1 MLAELK
7 FALSQS
13 TSAVVEDMLGLV
25 ALVCVLIGALCL
37 PGSF

>member
-1 MLAELK
+1 MLEELK
-7 FALSQS
+7 FVLSQS

-25 ALVCVLIGALCL
+25 ALFCVLIGALCL

>member
-13 TSAVVEDMLGLV
+13 TSEVVEDMLGLV
-25 ALVCVLIGALCL
+25 ALFCVLIGALCL